1 MKIYLLQ
8 GQKLLRKTEQVLG
21 KEDQVSAKL
30 RKIVQTCEANVS
42 ELGAIIED
50 GRANEDFIAG

>member
-1 MKIYLLQ
+1 MKSYLLQ

-30 RKIVQTCEANVS
+30 RKIVQTCEATVS